1 MPPSCVGLPVC
12 AMADLTLPTKRVP
25 ARDGSDAAPPV
36 KRQIHGQGQAPKDES
51 VPMEAEASQQ
61 ALPAGG
67 PSSSGAAPSQDELIR
82 QLQVEVSQ
90 LKLER
95 SAKEKTEKAAGKG
108 GKGKEG
114 KSKSGTPKAK
124 AKASGGGAGAVDL
137 GALQTLAVST
147 ARLALA
153 EAHQGRQHRAIVA
166 EGVLIP
172 RDTPLVQAIKDRT
185 KELAEARAGLET
197 QQEKDALGEPHCY
210 AWNALMIE
218 MLKLARDKGESAAEA
233 TLSSFVSTHLDPLTS
248 LQEKIRVIS
257 QQISHCWVARAHKK
271 GDQMLAKLHVG
282 AIMTSDAKACWTCM
296 KDMLVKHCNARVL
309 AGTAP
314 RGHQERQ
321 VQLHLNSM
329 GQSSPWTDW

>member
-1 MPPSCVGLPVC
+1 
-12 AMADLTLPTKRVP
+12 
-25 ARDGSDAAPPV
+25 
-36 KRQIHGQGQAPKDES
+36 
-51 VPMEAEASQQ
+51 MEAETQ
-61 ALPAGG
+61 LPAGG
-67 PSSSGAAPSQDELIR
+67 SSSSGAALTQDEMIK

-95 SAKEKTEKAAGKG
+95 SAKEKTAAAAKSKADAKG
-108 GKGKEG
+108 SGKGKKD
-114 KSKSGTPKAK
+114 KSNTPKAK
-124 AKASGGGAGAVDL
+124 AKPAAGGAGAVDL

-153 EAHQGRQHRAIVA
+153 EAHQGRHHRAIVA
-166 EGVLIP
+166 DGVLIP
-172 RDTPLVQAIKDRT
+172 RDTPLVQAIKDAT

-197 QQEKDALGEPHCY
+197 QQEKDDLGEPHCF
-210 AWNALMIE
+210 AWNALLIA
-218 MLKLARDKGESAAEA
+218 MLQLARDKGETAAEA
-233 TLSSFVSTHLDPLTS
+233 TLSSFVSVHLDPHTS
-248 LQEKIRVIS
+248 LRGKIVAIS

-271 GDQMLAKLHVG
+271 GELTLAKLHVG
-282 AIMTSDAKACWTCM
+282 AIMTTDAKACWTCIR
-296 KDMLVKHCNARVL
+296 DMLVKHCSARVL